1 MRLIGRNDAVLMIG
15 LTVALFVIFSGP
27 MARLLDYVR
36 EVEEVHG
43 LRLLPALVIL
53 ATIFSF
59 HQLRKRQEIRA
70 EAMSVAKAA
79 SDATERAAEL
89 SRLVAFGHALAR
101 TMDSQSHDS
110 IRAAMAAHIP
120 LLAPGRDAWVMT
132 RTRAGVWESLV
143 AIGDSSPG
151 DRERAARRALGEADP
166 LIGPTASEI
175 CFPMIIAGTPEGVL
189 GVAPEPPLTNHQ
201 RSVLTAAAALLAVS
215 LKNAEL
221 FREIRE
227 NSVRDGLTGC
237 FNRTHALE
245 VLDSELRRARRSKLP
260 LSLLMFDLDNFKTIN
275 DRHGHLCGDAV
286 LAAIGAIMKAELRGS
301 DIKCRYG
308 GDEFMVILPDTP
320 AAGARQVC
328 DNLRR
333 AITER
338 PVVWNDGHIAMT
350 ASFGVSAVN
359 IADHDP
365 RTAIARAD
373 AALYRAKQ
381 VGRNAIQVE
390 DHNPA
395 LAQPPAA

>member
-1 MRLIGRNDAVLMIG
+1 MGRNDAVLRVG

-27 MARLLDYVR
+27 MAKLLDFIR
-36 EVEEVHG
+36 EVEKIHG
-43 LRLLPALVIL
+43 LQLLPALVIL

-70 EAMSVAKAA
+70 ESLSVARAA
-79 SDATERAAEL
+79 KEATERAAEL

-143 AIGDSSPG
+143 AVGDSSPG

-166 LIGPTASEI
+166 FIGPTPSEA

-189 GVAPEPPLTNHQ
+189 GVAPEPPLTDHQ
-201 RSVLTAAAALLAVS
+201 RSVLSAAAALLAVS

-237 FNRTHALE
+237 FNRTHAVE
-245 VLDSELRRARRSKLP
+245 VLDAELRRARRSKLP
-260 LSLLMFDLDNFKTIN
+260 LSLLMFDLDNFKNIN

-286 LAAIGAIMKAELRGS
+286 LAAIGAIMKSELRGS
-301 DIKCRYG
+301 DVKCRYG

-320 AAGARQVC
+320 VGGARQVS

-333 AITER
+333 AISER
-338 PVVWNDGHIAMT
+338 PVMWNDGQITVT
-350 ASFGVSAVN
+350 ASFGITAVN
-359 IADHDP
+359 TADHDP
-365 RTAIARAD
+365 RSAIARAD
-373 AALYRAKQ
+373 TALYRAKQ

-390 DHNPA
+390 EQTPS
-395 LAQPPAA
+395 LV

>member
-1 MRLIGRNDAVLMIG
+1 MGRNDAVLMVG

-27 MARLLDYVR
+27 FAKLLDYVR
-36 EVEEVHG
+36 EVEKIHG
-43 LRLLPALVIL
+43 LQLLPALVIL

-70 EAMSVAKAA
+70 ESQSVARAA
-79 SDATERAAEL
+79 TEATERASEL

-120 LLAPGRDAWVMT
+120 LLAPARDAWVMT

-143 AIGDSSPG
+143 AVGDSSPG

-166 LIGPTASEI
+166 LIGPTPSEV

-189 GVAPEPPLTNHQ
+189 GVAPEPPLTDHQ
-201 RSVLTAAAALLAVS
+201 RSVLSAAAALLAVS

-237 FNRTHALE
+237 FNRTHAIE
-245 VLDSELRRARRSKLP
+245 VLDAELRRARRSKLP
-260 LSLLMFDLDNFKTIN
+260 LSLLMFDLDNFKNIN

-286 LAAIGAIMKAELRGS
+286 LAAIGTIMKSELRGS
-301 DIKCRYG
+301 DVKCRYG

-320 AAGARQVC
+320 VGGARQVS

-333 AITER
+333 AIAER
-338 PVVWNDGHIAMT
+338 PVVWNDGQITVT
-350 ASFGVSAVN
+350 ASFGITAVN
-359 IADHDP
+359 TADHDP

-390 DHNPA
+390 EHTPS
-395 LAQPPAA
+395 LV

>member
-1 MRLIGRNDAVLMIG
+1 MGRNDAVLMIG

-27 MARLLDYVR
+27 VARLLDYVR
-36 EVEEVHG
+36 EVEKVHG
-43 LRLLPALVIL
+43 LQLLPALVIL

-70 EAMSVAKAA
+70 EAMSVSKAA
-79 SDATERAAEL
+79 TDATERAAEL

-166 LIGPTASEI
+166 LIGSTPSEI

-189 GVAPEPPLTNHQ
+189 GVAPEPALTNHQ

-215 LKNAEL
+215 L
-221 FREIRE
+221 

-260 LSLLMFDLDNFKTIN
+260 LSLLMFDLDNFKAIN

-286 LAAIGAIMKAELRGS
+286 LAAVGAIMKAELRGS

-320 AAGARQVC
+320 AGGARQVC

-338 PVVWNDGHIAMT
+338 PVVWNDGHIAVT

-395 LAQPPAA
+395 LVQPGAA

>member
-1 MRLIGRNDAVLMIG
+1 MRVMGRNDAVLMVG

-27 MARLLDYVR
+27 MAKLLDFIR
-36 EVEEVHG
+36 EVEKIHG
-43 LRLLPALVIL
+43 LQLLPALVIL

-70 EAMSVAKAA
+70 ESLSVARAA
-79 SDATERAAEL
+79 KEATERASEL

-143 AIGDSSPG
+143 AVGDSSPG

-166 LIGPTASEI
+166 FIGPTPSEA

-189 GVAPEPPLTNHQ
+189 GVAPEPPLTDHQ
-201 RSVLTAAAALLAVS
+201 RSVLSAAAALLAVS

-237 FNRTHALE
+237 FNRTHAVE
-245 VLDSELRRARRSKLP
+245 VLDAELRRARRSKLP
-260 LSLLMFDLDNFKTIN
+260 LSLLMFDLDNFKNIN

-286 LAAIGAIMKAELRGS
+286 LAAIGAIMKSELRGS
-301 DIKCRYG
+301 DAKCRYG

-320 AAGARQVC
+320 VGGARQVS

-333 AITER
+333 AISER
-338 PVVWNDGHIAMT
+338 PVMWNDGQITVT
-350 ASFGVSAVN
+350 ASFGITAVN
-359 IADHDP
+359 TADHDP
-365 RTAIARAD
+365 RSAIARAD
-373 AALYRAKQ
+373 TALYRAKQ

-390 DHNPA
+390 EQTPS
-395 LAQPPAA
+395 LV

>member
-1 MRLIGRNDAVLMIG
+1 MGRNDAVLMVG

-27 MARLLDYVR
+27 MAKLLDYIR
-36 EVEEVHG
+36 EVEKIHG
-43 LRLLPALVIL
+43 LQLLPALVIL

-59 HQLRKRQEIRA
+59 HQLFKRQEIRA
-70 EAMSVAKAA
+70 ESLSVARAA
-79 SDATERAAEL
+79 KEATERAAEL

-143 AIGDSSPG
+143 AVGDSSPG

-166 LIGPTASEI
+166 FIGPTPSEV

-189 GVAPEPPLTNHQ
+189 GVAPEPTLTDHQ
-201 RSVLTAAAALLAVS
+201 RSVLSAAAALLAVS

-237 FNRTHALE
+237 FNRTHAIE
-245 VLDSELRRARRSKLP
+245 VLDAELRRARRSKLP
-260 LSLLMFDLDNFKTIN
+260 LSLLMFDLDNFKNIN

-301 DIKCRYG
+301 DVKCRYG

-320 AAGARQVC
+320 VGGARQVS

-333 AITER
+333 AIAER
-338 PVVWNDGHIAMT
+338 PVVWNDGQITVM
-350 ASFGVSAVN
+350 ASFGITSVN
-359 IADHDP
+359 TADHDP
-365 RTAIARAD
+365 RSAIARAD
-373 AALYRAKQ
+373 SALYRAKQ

-390 DHNPA
+390 EQTPT
-395 LAQPPAA
+395 LV

>member
-1 MRLIGRNDAVLMIG
+1 MRVMGRNDAVLMVG

-27 MARLLDYVR
+27 FAKLLDYVR
-36 EVEEVHG
+36 EVEKIHG
-43 LRLLPALVIL
+43 LQLLPALVIL

-70 EAMSVAKAA
+70 ESQSVARAA
-79 SDATERAAEL
+79 TEATERASEL

-120 LLAPGRDAWVMT
+120 LLAPARDAWVMT

-143 AIGDSSPG
+143 AVGDSSPG

-166 LIGPTASEI
+166 LIGPTPSEV

-189 GVAPEPPLTNHQ
+189 GVAPEPPLTDHQ
-201 RSVLTAAAALLAVS
+201 RSVLSAAAALLAVS

-237 FNRTHALE
+237 FNRTHAIE
-245 VLDSELRRARRSKLP
+245 VLDAELRRARRSKLP
-260 LSLLMFDLDNFKTIN
+260 LSLLMFDLDNFKNIN

-286 LAAIGAIMKAELRGS
+286 LAAIGTIMKSELRGS
-301 DIKCRYG
+301 DVKCRYG

-320 AAGARQVC
+320 VGGARQVS

-333 AITER
+333 AIAER
-338 PVVWNDGHIAMT
+338 PVVWNDGQITVT
-350 ASFGVSAVN
+350 ASFGITAVN
-359 IADHDP
+359 TADHDP

-390 DHNPA
+390 EHTPS
-395 LAQPPAA
+395 LV

>member
-1 MRLIGRNDAVLMIG
+1 MRVVGRNDAVLMVG

-27 MARLLDYVR
+27 IAKLLDYVR
-36 EVEEVHG
+36 EVENLHG
-43 LRLLPALVIL
+43 LQLLPALVIL

-59 HQLRKRQEIRA
+59 HQLFKRQEIRA
-70 EAMSVAKAA
+70 ESLSVARAA
-79 SDATERAAEL
+79 KDATERAAEL

-143 AIGDSSPG
+143 AVGDSSPG

-166 LIGPTASEI
+166 FIGPTPTEV

-189 GVAPEPPLTNHQ
+189 GVAAEPPLTDHQ
-201 RSVLTAAAALLAVS
+201 RSVLSAAAALLAVS

-237 FNRTHALE
+237 FNRTHAIE
-245 VLDSELRRARRSKLP
+245 VLDAELRRARRSKLP
-260 LSLLMFDLDNFKTIN
+260 LSLLMFDLDNFKNVN

-286 LAAIGAIMKAELRGS
+286 LAAIGAIMKSELRGS
-301 DIKCRYG
+301 DVKCRYG

-320 AAGARQVC
+320 VGGARQVS

-333 AITER
+333 AIAER
-338 PVVWNDGHIAMT
+338 PVVWNDGQITVT
-350 ASFGVSAVN
+350 ASFGITAVN
-359 IADHDP
+359 TADHDP
-365 RTAIARAD
+365 RNAIARAD
-373 AALYRAKQ
+373 SALYRAKQ
-381 VGRNAIQVE
+381 TGRNAIQVE
-390 DHNPA
+390 EHTPT
-395 LAQPPAA
+395 LV

>member
-1 MRLIGRNDAVLMIG
+1 MRVMGRDDAVLMVG

-27 MARLLDYVR
+27 FAKLLDYVR
-36 EVEEVHG
+36 EVEKVHG
-43 LRLLPALVIL
+43 LQLLPALVIL

-70 EAMSVAKAA
+70 EAQSVARAA
-79 SDATERAAEL
+79 TDATERAAEL
-89 SRLVAFGHALAR
+89 SRLVGFGHALAR

-143 AIGDSSPG
+143 AVGDSSPG

-166 LIGPTASEI
+166 FIGPTPSEV

-189 GVAPEPPLTNHQ
+189 GVAPEPPLTDHQ
-201 RSVLTAAAALLAVS
+201 RSVLSAAAALLAVS

-237 FNRTHALE
+237 FNRTHAIE
-245 VLDSELRRARRSKLP
+245 VLDAELRRARRSKLP
-260 LSLLMFDLDNFKTIN
+260 LSLLMFDLDNFKNIN

-286 LAAIGAIMKAELRGS
+286 LAAIGAIMKSELRGS
-301 DIKCRYG
+301 DVKCRYG

-320 AAGARQVC
+320 VGGARQVS

-333 AITER
+333 AIAER
-338 PVVWNDGHIAMT
+338 PVVWNDGQITVT
-350 ASFGVSAVN
+350 ASFGITAVN
-359 IADHDP
+359 TADHDP
-365 RTAIARAD
+365 RSAIARAD
-373 AALYRAKQ
+373 SALYRAKQ

-390 DHNPA
+390 EQTPS
-395 LAQPPAA
+395 LV

>member
-1 MRLIGRNDAVLMIG
+1 MRVMGRNDAVLMVG

-27 MARLLDYVR
+27 MAKLLDFIR
-36 EVEEVHG
+36 EVEKIHG
-43 LRLLPALVIL
+43 LQLLPALVIL

-70 EAMSVAKAA
+70 ESLSVARAA
-79 SDATERAAEL
+79 KEATERAAEL

-143 AIGDSSPG
+143 AVGDSSPG

-166 LIGPTASEI
+166 FIGPTASEV

-189 GVAPEPPLTNHQ
+189 GVAPEPPLTEHQ
-201 RSVLTAAAALLAVS
+201 RSVLSAAAALLAVS

-237 FNRTHALE
+237 FNRTHAVE
-245 VLDSELRRARRSKLP
+245 VLDAELRRARRSKLP
-260 LSLLMFDLDNFKTIN
+260 LSLLMFDLDNFKNIN

-286 LAAIGAIMKAELRGS
+286 LAAIGAIMKSELRGS
-301 DIKCRYG
+301 DVKCRYG

-320 AAGARQVC
+320 VGGARQVS

-333 AITER
+333 AIAER
-338 PVVWNDGHIAMT
+338 PVMWNDGQITVT
-350 ASFGVSAVN
+350 ASFGITAVN
-359 IADHDP
+359 TADHDP
-365 RTAIARAD
+365 RSAIARAD
-373 AALYRAKQ
+373 TALYRAKQ

-390 DHNPA
+390 EQTPS
-395 LAQPPAA
+395 LV